1 MNYREVNSNEK
12 NNIELTKKMDDI
24 VLKELSVDFEEQ
36 NEEQGLK
43 GGQSYQK
50 AFYLAKISLELEKY
64 EDSLRYVEEMVK
76 LNDSE
81 FSDEERDVFIT
92 AFRFLI
98 SDKRKAWRISYK

>member
-1 MNYREVNSNEK
+1 MDYSEIGTKEGK
-12 NNIELTKKMDDI
+12 DKQIELAKKIEM
-24 VLKELSVDFEEQ
+24 EGFASEENQ
-36 NEEQGLK
+36 NGEDNIK
-43 GGQSYQK
+43 SGQSYQK

-98 SDKRKAWRISYK
+98 SDKRRAWRISYK

>member
-1 MNYREVNSNEK
+1 MEGFASEENQPQ
-12 NNIELTKKMDDI
+12 
-24 VLKELSVDFEEQ
+24 FEGD
-36 NEEQGLK
+36 NK
-43 GGQSYQK
+43 AGQTYQK

-81 FSDEERDVFIT
+81 FTDEERDVFIT

-98 SDKRKAWRISYK
+98 SDKRRAWRISYK

>member
-1 MNYREVNSNEK
+1 MNNNYQQVTNTEK
-12 NNIELTKKMDDI
+12 GNIELAEKKIMEANDQD
-24 VLKELSVDFEEQ
+24 Q
-36 NEEQGLK
+36 NEEINDK
-43 GGQSYQK
+43 GGQSYHK

-81 FSDEERDVFIT
+81 FTDEERDVFIT

-98 SDKRKAWRISYK
+98 SDKRRAWRISYKYLLN